1 MRQGRDGLGMRQE
14 EWNGLGMRQ
23 EEWNGLGM
31 RRGVEWSGKDM
42 RNEWSGNETQGG
54 VVWE

>member
-1 MRQGRDGLGMRQE
+1 M
-14 EWNGLGMRQ
+14 EWSGN
-23 EEWNGLGM
+23 ET
-31 RRGVEWSGKDM
+31 RGVEWSGKDM